1 MIFYLPH
8 RQREKNSLLLHCI
21 GSVYKEMGFHT
32 LLVGVQIVQ
41 LLWKEIQKY
50 IKIWNIHTCALG
62 IYV

>member
-50 IKIWNIHTCALG
+50 IKI
-62 IYV
+62 

>member
-1 MIFYLPH
+1 M
-8 RQREKNSLLLHCI
+8 KSSLLLHWI

-41 LLWKEIQKY
+41 LLWEEIQKY
-50 IKIWNIHTCALG
+50 IKILNIHTCALG